1 MRWIDYFGQA
11 KKPLFDTQKPDKSR
25 SEFQKD
31 YDRIVFSS
39 AFRRLQNKT
48 QVLPFP
54 KSDYVRNRLTHSLET
69 ASVGRSL
76 GNIVGEVITNRY
88 PELEKEAGISSVDFG
103 HLVSAA
109 CLTHDIGNP
118 PFGHSGEEAI
128 SSFFKSEKAAALI
141 KDLTGKQKADLQNF
155 EGNASGFRI
164 IAQTPAN
171 ISDIK
176 GGLRLTLGT
185 YATFVKYP
193 KESLP
198 VRKNEGK
205 ASLKKF
211 GIYQSEIDLFEKE
224 IAGPL
229 HLIPQHKDHGK
240 AWKRFPLTFLV
251 EAADDICY
259 HIIDFEDGFNMGFI
273 PFQLIEELFMNLIE
287 TNETFRGRY
296 KLIKSQK
303 EKINYLRSMAINRL
317 VKDTAALFIDH
328 EEEFVNGK
336 KDVPLMDILPAGK
349 KQVLDTIIKYSLRDI
364 YQSEPVLKIEIAGKK
379 VLPDLLEK
387 FTAAVLEPEKN
398 KQLYKLIP
406 ASYKGGENNYEKLLN
421 IAMFISDMTDRKAVE
436 YYKNLN
442 GISLAG
448 Y

>member
-1 MRWIDYFGQA
+1 
-11 KKPLFDTQKPDKSR
+11 
-25 SEFQKD
+25 
-31 YDRIVFSS
+31 
-39 AFRRLQNKT
+39 
-48 QVLPFP
+48 
-54 KSDYVRNRLTHSLET
+54 
-69 ASVGRSL
+69 
-76 GNIVGEVITNRY
+76 
-88 PELEKEAGISSVDFG
+88 
-103 HLVSAA
+103 
-109 CLTHDIGNP
+109 
-118 PFGHSGEEAI
+118 
-128 SSFFKSEKAAALI
+128 
-141 KDLTGKQKADLQNF
+141 
-155 EGNASGFRI
+155 
-164 IAQTPAN
+164 
-171 ISDIK
+171 
-176 GGLRLTLGT
+176 
-185 YATFVKYP
+185 
-193 KESLP
+193 
-198 VRKNEGK
+198 
-205 ASLKKF
+205 
-211 GIYQSEIDLFEKE
+211 
-224 IAGPL
+224 
-229 HLIPQHKDHGK
+229 
-240 AWKRFPLTFLV
+240 
-251 EAADDICY
+251 
-259 HIIDFEDGFNMGFI
+259 
-273 PFQLIEELFMNLIE
+273 LIEELFMNLIE

>member
-1 MRWIDYFGQA
+1 MQWVDYFLLA
-11 KKPLFDTQKPDKSR
+11 KNRLFDTYKPDKTR

-54 KSDYVRNRLTHSLET
+54 TSDYVRNRLTHSLET

-76 GNIVGEVITNRY
+76 GNLVGEKIVNKY
-88 PELEKEAGISSVDFG
+88 PDLSIHVGINPADFG

-118 PFGHSGEEAI
+118 PFGHSGEKAI
-128 SSFFKSEKAAALI
+128 SQFFKSEKAIALL
-141 KDLTGKQKADLQNF
+141 KDLSEKEKADLQNF

-164 IAQTPAN
+164 ITQTPSN

-198 VRKNEGK
+198 NRKKEGK

-211 GIYQSEIDLFEKE
+211 GIYQSEIDLFENE
-224 IAGPL
+224 IAQPL
-229 HLIPQHKDHGK
+229 HLIPQENKGGK
-240 AWKRFPLTFLV
+240 AWKRFPLTYLV

-259 HIIDFEDGFNMGFI
+259 HIIDLEDGFNMGFV
-273 PFQLIEELFMNLIE
+273 PFNLVEELFTNLIDK
-287 TNETFRGRY
+287 NNHFYNRY
-296 KLIKSQK
+296 HSIKSYK
-303 EKINYLRSMAINRL
+303 EKVNYLRSMAVNQL
-317 VKDTAALFIDH
+317 VNDTARIFIDN
-328 EEEFVNGK
+328 EQSFVNGEIDTPLLDLLSSDK
-336 KDVPLMDILPAGK
+336 KDILK
-349 KQVLDTIIKYSLRDI
+349 NIIAYSIEHI
-364 YQSEPVLKIEIAGKK
+364 YQSEPVLKIEIAGQK
-379 VLPDLLEK
+379 VLPDLLDK
-387 FTAAVLEPEKN
+387 FTHAIMEPEYN

-406 ASYKGGENNYEKLLN
+406 EKYKGGQSTYENLLN

-436 YYKNLN
+436 IYKNLN